1 MKAFTTL
8 FLMSVACIGCH
19 TQTMSPADAELRQ
32 KLKAV
37 TLSDGVSRAEAEI
50 IAQSYFARN
59 VGCGAF
65 TGIQDGGDCWIV
77 DGKFGFAGEL
87 IKGFFIDKHSGK
99 VTSPVGP
106 SYDDPLKIFP

>member
-1 MKAFTTL
+1 MKTLTTL
-8 FLMSVACIGCH
+8 LLLVVCIGCH
-19 TQTMSPADAELRQ
+19 TYTVNPQDAELRQ

-37 TLSDGVSRAEAEI
+37 TLSDGVSQSEAEV

-65 TGIQDGGDCWIV
+65 TGIQDGGERWIV
-77 DGKFGFAGEL
+77 DAKFGYAGEP
-87 IKGFFIDKHSGK
+87 IKGFFIDKHSGR

-106 SYDDPLKIFP
+106 SYGDPRKIFP